1 MPAISPVDREEL
13 ERRAWMWAQ
22 GLSTKQMA
30 EECCVS
36 VDAITSYASYHREH
50 FPHRHVTTIVG
61 DAEERERARVMRAD
75 GMTYRAIAKTLG
87 RSRSTVRQWC
97 KDRRLCDGI

>member
-1 MPAISPVDREEL
+1 MMACPVYREEL
-13 ERRAWMWAQ
+13 ERRARMWAQ
-22 GLSTKQMA
+22 GMSTKEMA

-61 DAEERERARVMRAD
+61 DAEERERAMLMRAD

-97 KDRRLCDGI
+97 NGGD